1 MGDKDR
7 IGRPRAL
14 LSAAVL
20 LAVVATAGC
29 NFEVNINTRSDEV
42 DAQAQLAQPA
52 TAPAAARLSVERFL
66 LAANQRDLPAM
77 GNLFGTVDGPTMDT
91 GNAVGC
97 AFKRVGSW
105 FGGAPCVTDPEVEAR
120 MDLIASILTHQDYRV
135 VREQRVAGLTAPTT
149 RVLVDMT
156 VYGESVSAVP
166 VVVVQTPVGR
176 WLVQEVD
183 LQRVMAGSR

>member
-7 IGRPRAL
+7 RGGAGAL
-14 LSAAVL
+14 LFAAVL

-29 NFEVNINTRSDEV
+29 TFEVNINTGSDDV
-42 DAQAQLAQPA
+42 AAQPQLAQSA

-66 LAANQRDLPAM
+66 RAANQRDLAAM

-91 GNAVGC
+91 GSTVGC

-105 FGGAPCVTDPEVEAR
+105 FGGAPCVTDPEVEVR

-135 VREQRVAGLTAPTT
+135 IREERVTGRAAPTT
-149 RVLVDMT
+149 QVLVDMT

-166 VVVVQTPVGR
+166 FVVVQTPDGR